1 METRRPRSKRQL
13 YLGILCVS
21 LAFIAAILRS
31 GFPSATPP
39 IGNAPELLNITVE
52 QSFEILG
59 EPTTRIEFYP
69 DEDFHS
75 ERAALI
81 DRLEKSGAP
90 VPDVFVELAWL
101 DETQVVTL
109 RFAADTDD
117 QGTVSI
123 SGPSIDAN
131 RSPRLPAE

>member
-1 METRRPRSKRQL
+1 M
-13 YLGILCVS
+13 
-21 LAFIAAILRS
+21 
-31 GFPSATPP
+31 
-39 IGNAPELLNITVE
+39 
-52 QSFEILG
+52 
-59 EPTTRIEFYP
+59 
-69 DEDFHS
+69 
-75 ERAALI
+75 
-81 DRLEKSGAP
+81 
-90 VPDVFVELAWL
+90 PDVFVELAWL